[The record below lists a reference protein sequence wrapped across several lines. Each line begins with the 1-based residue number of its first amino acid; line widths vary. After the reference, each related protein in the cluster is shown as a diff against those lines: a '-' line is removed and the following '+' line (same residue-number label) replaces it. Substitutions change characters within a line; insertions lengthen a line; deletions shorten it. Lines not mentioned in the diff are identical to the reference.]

1 MSNMFLNFCLL
12 GDTFR
17 VVYGM
22 FSIVA
27 IWLYPRRVANF
38 RLVLLESGLKSTF
51 DGLGLGLEKIKSTL
65 SFHFLHLQCFV

>member
-1 MSNMFLNFCLL
+1 
-12 GDTFR
+12 
-17 VVYGM
+17 M